1 MSFSPEGQ
9 RPERIDKALALIEDL
24 GIVYGDQLDQVV
36 TLPSNH
42 NPLIPYAR
50 YLAGRLPAANPN
62 NDRRIGIVNWT
73 SGGLQSYSI
82 TGGPR
87 PYLIDGSRVVYA
99 DAQDE
104 LVSDIEM
111 EAVISDLN
119 SPGTSWSIDL
129 SLELVGDQ
137 LYLDE
142 MWDRTNDTGP

>member
-1 MSFSPEGQ
+1 
-9 RPERIDKALALIEDL
+9 
-24 GIVYGDQLDQVV
+24 V

-50 YLAGRLPAANPN
+50 YLAGRLPAADPN
-62 NDRRIGIVNWT
+62 TDPRIGIVNWT

-87 PYLIDGSRVVYA
+87 HYLIDGSRVVYA

-104 LVSDIEM
+104 LVSDIEI
-111 EAVISDLN
+111 EAVISDVN
-119 SPGTSWSIDL
+119 SPQTKWSIDL

-142 MWDRTNDTGP
+142 MWDRTSETGP